1 MRFVLGPQYIFASLR
16 CFNGF
21 LGAKLTEHDYQA
33 PSRFNKSFIWGL
45 SVRSYEC
52 VLNQITDALLFSRLK

>member
-1 MRFVLGPQYIFASLR
+1 MHLR
-16 CFNGF
+16 LIALL

-33 PSRFNKSFIWGL
+33 PSRFNKSFIRGL